1 MAVIPPITVFEYES
15 LRLGKGRTPLTS
27 SQLKAL
33 QIFYGEQGVPYYSLI
48 HQGVKFN
55 EYVGVIQ
62 VGDTTIEILP
72 KADKKQGESPSTQE
86 LWRSM
91 LLDMLKAVGMFEV
104 SAPTSSSLNLK
115 SNSIL
120 DLYFELF
127 LKETEYLLHRGL
139 IKKYRKVEGNT
150 TALKGNL
157 KFGKHLQ
164 QNLTH
169 QERFYVQYTTYD
181 VVHQWH
187 SILYKTIKLLE
198 QINTNSNLHSRIGAL
213 LLNFPEMP
221 EANVTEAT
229 FNKLVYNRKTE
240 PYRKAIEIARLL
252 LLNYHPDVARGK
264 NHVLAL
270 LFDMNLLWETFIFVT
285 LKKHFYKNQ
294 PAFTATAQTTKYFWK
309 PQKGN
314 RSSMRA
320 DILIK
325 RDGKSYAVLDTK
337 WKNLNGYNP
346 SPDDLR
352 QLYVYNEYYTANK
365 VGLVYPGEKSSSLNG
380 WYLHPEEGNATNKE
394 CSVITLCTA
403 NSLKEWQS
411 AIGQEL
417 TNWLLRPQTT

>member
-1 MAVIPPITVFEYES
+1 M
-15 LRLGKGRTPLTS
+15 
-27 SQLKAL
+27 
-33 QIFYGEQGVPYYSLI
+33 PYYSLI
-48 HQGVKFN
+48 YQGVKLN

-62 VGDTTIEILP
+62 IGDTTIEILP

-86 LWRSM
+86 LWRKM
-91 LLDMLKAVGMFEV
+91 LLDMLMAVGMFEV

-127 LKETEYLLHRGL
+127 LKEAEYLLHRGL

-181 VVHQWH
+181 VVHLWH

-198 QINTNSNLHSRIGAL
+198 QINSNASLHSRIGTL
-213 LLNFPEMP
+213 LLNFPEVP
-221 EANVTEAT
+221 ELNVTEAT
-229 FNKLVYNRKTE
+229 FNKLVYNRKSE

-285 LKKHFYKNQ
+285 LKKYFYKNQ
-294 PAFTATAQTTKYFWK
+294 SAFTATAQTTKYFWK
-309 PQKGN
+309 PQNGN
-314 RSSMRA
+314 QSSIRP

-325 RDGKSYAVLDTK
+325 RDGENYAVLDTK

-352 QLYVYNEYYTANK
+352 QLYVYHEYYQAQR
-365 VGLVYPGEKSSSLNG
+365 VALVYPGSELTKISG
-380 WYLHPEEGNATNKE
+380 RYLHPSHGAETEKE
-394 CSVITLCTA
+394 CSVLSLSVG
-403 NSLKEWQS
+403 NSIKEWQTYLGKEIEEWLMNTKENS
-411 AIGQEL
+411 LLKLL
-417 TNWLLRPQTT
+417 TPTDSR